1 VIAVCHESSKM
12 VFQMSRESDRQLQR
26 TLDILEDVLISM
38 RNLDKMF
45 PPGTPER
52 AAVDSAFHHLDR
64 SIELIE
70 VAEADLS
77 DHVGP
82 VLEVSQMEGPPTR
95 IPPWTFR
102 IDAGGWISANE
113 KSLTCLR
120 PVRFKCSSFHS
131 PSRRTLTWKCK
142 VSSGDGLTE
151 LIVGMGST
159 RDRALRHAV
168 LKIRSALGDP
178 LEPTQDTFK
187 ADPFLLGDYFE
198 RS

>member
-1 VIAVCHESSKM
+1 
-12 VFQMSRESDRQLQR
+12 MSRESDRQLQR
-26 TLDILEDVLISM
+26 TLDILEDLLISM

-45 PPGTPER
+45 PAGTPER
-52 AAVDSAFHHLDR
+52 TAVDGAFHSLDR

-70 VAEADLS
+70 LAEADMS
-77 DHVGP
+77 EHVNP
-82 VLEVSQMEGPPTR
+82 TWELCMVEGPPTR
-95 IPPWTFR
+95 IPPWTFQ

-113 KSLTCLR
+113 KALSCLR

-131 PSRRTLTWKCK
+131 PNRRTLSWKCR
-142 VSSGDGLTE
+142 VSSNDGETE
-151 LIVGMGST
+151 LVVGMGST
-159 RDRALRHAV
+159 RDRALRHAI

-178 LEPTQDTFK
+178 LEPTQDSFH